1 MSTATNLPERGSA
14 MIPGVYNYC
23 DDWCEYC
30 PVTARCRSFAMR
42 QEIEARVGESRTPAG
57 EDSPPDAVNDQPAA
71 TSRGQGP
78 TASRTLAGLDMVKF
92 TKDLAKADG
101 LPTPGLDA
109 TLAGDPAGEWSLAP
123 QDERLA
129 RQAIAYAATAELLL
143 AKVGWHPPDST
154 QLGASPSPQN
164 VIMWYHCFLAQ
175 KTRRSLVAAHRAAR
189 GLACAEDD
197 ARGSA
202 KIALISIDRSREA
215 LRTLARGRVRR
226 LARHLV
232 VMLDVLA
239 AGLEARV
246 PGARCFVRP
255 GLDDRT

>member
-1 MSTATNLPERGSA
+1 MSTATDLSARGSA

-30 PVTARCRSFAMR
+30 PATARCRSFGMR
-42 QEIEARVGESRTPAG
+42 QEIEARFSASRTPVPGESPLDAG
-57 EDSPPDAVNDQPAA
+57 DGPPAA
-71 TSRGQGP
+71 TSRGQRP
-78 TASRTLAGLDMVKF
+78 RDSRTPADLDMVKF
-92 TKDLAKADG
+92 TQDLAKADG

-109 TLAGDPAGEWSLAP
+109 TLAGDPDGEWSLAP
-123 QDERLA
+123 QDEQLA
-129 RQAIAYAATAELLL
+129 RQAMSYAATAELLL
-143 AKVGWHPPDST
+143 AKVGWHPPDSM
-154 QLGASPSPQN
+154 QLGTSPSPQN
-164 VIMWYHCFLAQ
+164 VIMWYHLFLAL
-175 KTRRSLVAAHRAAR
+175 KTWRSLVAVHRAAR
-189 GLACAEDD
+189 GRPCAEDD

-215 LRTLARGRVRR
+215 LRTLARGRVRG

>member
-1 MSTATNLPERGSA
+1 MSTATDLSERGSA

-23 DDWCEYC
+23 DDWCDYC

-42 QEIEARVGESRTPAG
+42 QEIEARFAASRTPVP
-57 EDSPPDAVNDQPAA
+57 EDSPPDGVNDQPA
-71 TSRGQGP
+71 TTCRGGEP
-78 TASRTLAGLDMVKF
+78 PASRTLIDLDMVKF
-92 TKDLAKADG
+92 TRDLAKADG

-129 RQAIAYAATAELLL
+129 RQAMAYAAAAELLL
-143 AKVGWHPPDST
+143 AKGDWRPPDST
-154 QLGASPSPQN
+154 QLGTSPSPQG
-164 VIMWYHCFLAQ
+164 VVMWYHLFLAL

-189 GLACAEDD
+189 GEPFAEED

-215 LRTLARGRVRR
+215 LRTLAWGRACGLTRP
-226 LARHLV
+226 LV
-232 VMLDVLA
+232 VMLDALA

-246 PGARCFVRP
+246 PGARGFVRP

>member
-1 MSTATNLPERGSA
+1 MSTATDLSERGPA

-30 PVTARCRSFAMR
+30 PVTSRCRSFAMR
-42 QEIEARVGESRTPAG
+42 QEIEARFGESRTPAP
-57 EDSPPDAVNDQPAA
+57 EDSPPDAVNDPPAA
-71 TSRGQGP
+71 NSRGQGS
-78 TASRTLAGLDMVKF
+78 TASRTLADLDMVKF
-92 TKDLAKADG
+92 TQDLAKADG

-109 TLAGDPAGEWSLAP
+109 ALAGDPTGEWSLAP
-123 QDERLA
+123 QDELLA
-129 RQAIAYAATAELLL
+129 RQAMAYAVTAELLL

-154 QLGASPSPQN
+154 QLGTSPSPQD
-164 VIMWYHCFLAQ
+164 VIMWYHLFLAL
-175 KTRRSLVAAHRAAR
+175 KTRRSLVAAHRATR
-189 GLACAEDD
+189 GRPCAEDD

-215 LRTLARGRVRR
+215 LRTLARGPVRS

-232 VMLDVLA
+232 AMLDVLA

-246 PGARCFVRP
+246 PAARCFVRP

>member
-1 MSTATNLPERGSA
+1 VNPWSGAGLQACVQSGVSFQAHGPARGGQVARAPELNEKRERGFAELRLELTPESA
-14 MIPGVYNYC
+14 TRL
-23 DDWCEYC
+23 EK
-30 PVTARCRSFAMR
+30 S
-42 QEIEARVGESRTPAG
+42 
-57 EDSPPDAVNDQPAA
+57 
-71 TSRGQGP
+71 
-78 TASRTLAGLDMVKF
+78 
-92 TKDLAKADG
+92 KADG

-109 TLAGDPAGEWSLAP
+109 TLAGDPTGEWSLAP
-123 QDERLA
+123 QDELLA
-129 RQAIAYAATAELLL
+129 RHAMAYAVTAELLL

-154 QLGASPSPQN
+154 QLGTSPSPQN
-164 VIMWYHCFLAQ
+164 VIMWYHLFLAL
-175 KTRRSLVAAHRAAR
+175 KTRRSLVAAHRATR
-189 GLACAEDD
+189 GRPCAEDD

-215 LRTLARGRVRR
+215 LWTLARGRVRS

-255 GLDDRT
+255 GLDDRA